1 MLGLIGLNSNNILVL
16 FRSLCDRSVNQSLT
30 LCFCA
35 CVSSVQSFPK
45 QWWIILK
52 HCYILRGI
60 YTTHIDC
67 HLGSVQDYIVGSII
81 RVFEVNMNPRV
92 YYVVYT
98 VVNVA
103 EESLNDHCGSGKNH
117 VWLLWAL
124 HMIGCP
130 QQPIMC
136 GCCGS

>member
-1 MLGLIGLNSNNILVL
+1 
-16 FRSLCDRSVNQSLT
+16 
-30 LCFCA
+30 
-35 CVSSVQSFPK
+35 
-45 QWWIILK
+45 
-52 HCYILRGI
+52 
-60 YTTHIDC
+60 
-67 HLGSVQDYIVGSII
+67 
-81 RVFEVNMNPRV
+81 MNPRV

-98 VVNVA
+98 VVSVA

-136 GCCGS
+136 GCCGRKDSVGGLEKRLSRTNRTNNRDHVEKHILSRICLIIVPRLRL